1 MENKSADAQGT
12 GGPHAQQAGGPP
24 AVAMQPLQQ
33 PQGVQPP
40 HQQAGMA
47 VAMYPQPQAGG
58 PGPIGPPQPM
68 QQPQGGQPPHQQA
81 AVAVAMYPQPQA
93 AFPQHGYGFVQQPY
107 YHQQVYSPSPNA
119 PAASSAQG
127 AAHWPP
133 NGQGHSPMPAGPS
146 CSGVSHWPPTNMWH
160 VGSSSNYSP
169 ASCSGVAVPP
179 RRKAGRP
186 LGSKNKRGRVEE
198 PPAPRPEEPNEECDF
213 GPELPEAV
221 LSDREVPEDR
231 GNACVNCSL
240 YRGMFIVQPCGH
252 YPTCYKCIAKEKEDA
267 KKFGWRE
274 ECFACDQTPTGYLR
288 GFSREYHLD
297 LDD

>member
-133 NGQGHSPMPAGPS
+133 NGEGHSPMPAGPS
-146 CSGVSHWPPTNMWH
+146 CSGQFWYQSFASRFIDLLPSHGHLLLEMPR
-160 VGSSSNYSP
+160 SP
-169 ASCSGVAVPP
+169 APP
-179 RRKAGRP
+179 VMGEGRGQGSRSSKLLVQHARCALKRRHRCLLLHPVDTTHTATTVYLEA
-186 LGSKNKRGRVEE
+186 LG
-198 PPAPRPEEPNEECDF
+198 
-213 GPELPEAV
+213 
-221 LSDREVPEDR
+221 
-231 GNACVNCSL
+231 
-240 YRGMFIVQPCGH
+240 
-252 YPTCYKCIAKEKEDA
+252 
-267 KKFGWRE
+267 
-274 ECFACDQTPTGYLR
+274 
-288 GFSREYHLD
+288 D
-297 LDD
+297 L